1 MLGGTDGGGSGI
13 LVFWWYCWCW
23 LCFGG
28 DNGILLAWLVMAA
41 VREVVVISSNY
52 LFVCFVV
59 RSPSQHSPHFSM
71 VVMVIVVVGTL
82 VGL

>member
-1 MLGGTDGGGSGI
+1 M
-13 LVFWWYCWCW
+13 CWFY
-23 LCFGG
+23 FGG
-28 DNGILLAWLVMAA
+28 DNGILLVWMLMAA

-59 RSPSQHSPHFSM
+59 RSISQHRTHFSM
-71 VVMVIVVVGTL
+71 VIMVIVVVGKL

>member
-1 MLGGTDGGGSGI
+1 MM
-13 LVFWWYCWCW
+13 
-23 LCFGG
+23 
-28 DNGILLAWLVMAA
+28 VMAA